1 MSSTIE
7 LGSIV
12 ADVHHKEI
20 KNIHL
25 SVNPPQGDVRI
36 SAPMHLDMDTIR
48 IFALSKLSWIRR
60 QQQKFRD
67 QERETPREYIDR
79 ESHYVWGKR
88 YLMLLKEEDVPAHVA
103 LSHNKL
109 VVNVRPDSSMARRE
123 EVLEKWYRGQ
133 LRSKAS
139 EMIEI
144 WEKRIGVESDRVII
158 QKMKTKWGSCSPK
171 TRIIRLNLELC
182 KKPPQHLEYIIV
194 HELVHLIEPTHN
206 HRFINLMDTHM
217 PKWKH
222 YREELNRLAIGEIKT
237 KKGKQ

>member
-12 ADVHHKEI
+12 ADVYYKEI

-36 SAPMHLDMDTIR
+36 SAPIHLDMDTIR

-88 YLMLLKEEDVPAHVA
+88 YLMLINEENRPACVE
-103 LSHNKL
+103 LNHNKL
-109 VVNVRPDSSMARRE
+109 LVNVRPNSKLNKRE
-123 EVLEKWYRGQ
+123 EVLESWYREQ
-133 LRSKAS
+133 LRSKAR
-139 EMIEI
+139 EMVDT
-144 WEKRIGVESDRVII
+144 WEKRLGVKSDRVII

-171 TRIIRLNLELC
+171 SRIIRLNLELC
-182 KKPPQHLEYIIV
+182 KKPPKYLEYIIV
-194 HELVHLIEPTHN
+194 HELMHLIEPTHN
-206 HRFINLMDTHM
+206 QKFVGLMDTYM

-222 YREELNRLAIGEIKT
+222 YREELNRLAIGV
-237 KKGKQ
+237 

>member
-12 ADVHHKEI
+12 ADVNYKEI

-36 SAPMHLDMDTIR
+36 SAPLHLDMDTIR

-60 QQQKFRD
+60 QQQKFKD

-88 YLMLLKEEDVPAHVA
+88 YLMLINEENRPARVE
-103 LSHNKL
+103 LNHNKL
-109 VVNVRPDSSMARRE
+109 LVNVRPYSSMDKRE
-123 EVLEKWYRGQ
+123 EVLEKWYRAQ
-133 LRSKAS
+133 LRIKAR

-144 WEKRIGVESDRVII
+144 WEKRLGVETDRVII
-158 QKMKTKWGSCSPK
+158 QKMKTKWGSCSQDSG
-171 TRIIRLNLELC
+171 IIRLNLELV
-182 KKPPQHLEYIIV
+182 KKPVQYLEYVIV
-194 HELVHLIEPTHN
+194 HELLHIIEPTHN
-206 HRFINLMDTHM
+206 SRFVALMDTYM
-217 PKWKH
+217 PKWRH
-222 YREELNRLAIGEIKT
+222 YKEELNRLPIQQEER
-237 KKGKQ
+237 